1 MRAAVLALIAV
12 LTAGPAAAAD
22 FRIFADGE
30 EGLGVVDLDAITV
43 QGGFQTFEL
52 VLIYGDAGAPVQV
65 AVMPMQLSCGRRQF
79 RATGPAK
86 GLDAQLQVRESHE
99 LPLAWQPVEGT
110 QMARVAAHICDG
122 VPMPLAPGGSVREVM
137 DRRLA
142 VIPH

>member
-1 MRAAVLALIAV
+1 MRPAVLALAG
-12 LTAGPAAAAD
+12 LLAAGPVAAAD
-22 FRIFADGE
+22 FRIFADDA
-30 EGLGVVDLDAITV
+30 EGLGVVDLDAITL
-43 QGGFQTFEL
+43 QDGFQSFEL

-86 GLDAQLQVRESHE
+86 GLDAQLQPRESHE
-99 LPLAWQPVEGT
+99 LPTAWQSVEGT
-110 QMARVAAHICDG
+110 QMARVAAHVCDG
-122 VPMPLAPGGSVREVM
+122 VPMPLAPGASVREVM